1 MSIELI
7 SVLIAI
13 VLAALLLVPSAA
25 GQDVVALPL
34 AMQRFHLF
42 NQCKPMALLV
52 ELEPGEGVER
62 IGLGL
67 AAADLKTALEARLR
81 SARLYTKTTKP
92 EGLLYLNV
100 DMVAGAFRI
109 DLEYNKFVTDVAT
122 GGTGLA
128 ATWEVGSVGTHG
140 ENKHYIVSAVAG
152 HMDEFLVAY
161 LRVNEAACGQP

>member
-34 AMQRFHLF
+34 VMQRFHLF

-52 ELEPGEGVER
+52 ELELGEGVER
-62 IGLGL
+62 IGL

-100 DMVAGAFRI
+100 NMVAGAFGI

-161 LRVNEAACGQP
+161 LRVNEAACEQP